1 MENVSS
7 EVILDANSLPKT
19 SAHPRKDHHSTPK
32 RSRHIH
38 KKTRTGHK
46 KNRSTHTKSGAV
58 HETTTTHPGKELA
71 TPSQLSGRLA
81 VFKRY
86 VNSKF
91 CYYSKPVD
99 NAEMLDVQK
108 KVAFLCHMTI
118 LMETRKIRMIVT
130 PHPWQ
135 TERVLGSDTLGMF
148 NLNNIHLWNR

>member
-1 MENVSS
+1 MENVNP
-7 EVILDANSLPKT
+7 EVILDANGLPKT
-19 SAHPRKDHHSTPK
+19 SAHTRNDHHSTTK

-38 KKTRTGHK
+38 KKTRTRHK
-46 KNRSTHTKSGAV
+46 KNRSTHTKSGTV
-58 HETTTTHPGKELA
+58 HKTTTTRPEKERA
-71 TPSQLSGRLA
+71 TSSQLSGRLA

-108 KVAFLCHMTI
+108 KVAFLCQMTI
-118 LMETRKIRMIVT
+118 LMETRKIRMVKT
-130 PHPWQ
+130 PHPWH

-148 NLNNIHLWNR
+148 NLINIH